1 MQDHPSSTE
10 LALARHAAVSW
21 IQQALEQNCTLA
33 RALALA
39 SERHWGGKLYAPSTI
54 EAWYYAHRAQGFEAL
69 KRRTRKD
76 KGSHKALNAEAC
88 EATAKLRREYPQLK
102 VPVLIRQLLDQGVLR
117 SEEHT
122 SELQSPVHL

>member
-54 EAWYYAHRAQGFEAL
+54 DAWY
-69 KRRTRKD
+69 
-76 KGSHKALNAEAC
+76 
-88 EATAKLRREYPQLK
+88 
-102 VPVLIRQLLDQGVLR
+102 
-117 SEEHT
+117 
-122 SELQSPVHL
+122 